1 MVTKKIT
8 SKTKL
13 KKPRAVKVV
22 KSLLQALPKTGGR
35 DSTGKISVRHIGG
48 RHKRFY
54 RRLDLKRNKF
64 GIEARVATIG
74 YDPNR
79 NAKIALLHYIDG
91 EKKYIL
97 APEGLQMDDRII
109 SGEKVEVKPGNSM
122 PLKNIPLGIQVHNIE
137 LVPNKGGQLARSAGA
152 AAILSA
158 KEGKFAHLKMPSG
171 EIRKIPLDAMA
182 TIGQMGNVNAKN
194 IISGKAG
201 RKRHLGIRPT
211 VRGVAMSPRDHP
223 HGGGEGRSGIGMS
236 SPKSPT
242 GKKTL
247 GKKTRRP
254 KPSDKL
260 ILERRK

>member
-1 MVTKKIT
+1 MVTKKVT
-8 SKTKL
+8 TKIER
-13 KKPRAVKVV
+13 KKPKPVKVV
-22 KSLLQALPKTGGR
+22 KSLLQTLPKTGGR

-54 RRLDLKRNKF
+54 RKLDFKRNKF
-64 GIEARVATIG
+64 GIEARVAMIG

-97 APEGLQMDDRII
+97 APEGLQIDDRII

-137 LVPNKGGQLARSAGA
+137 LVPNKGGQLVRSAGA

-171 EIRKIPLDAMA
+171 EIRKIPLNAMA
-182 TIGQMGNVNAKN
+182 TIGQIGNVNAKN

-247 GKKTRRP
+247 GKKTRRA

-260 ILERRK
+260 ILERRR